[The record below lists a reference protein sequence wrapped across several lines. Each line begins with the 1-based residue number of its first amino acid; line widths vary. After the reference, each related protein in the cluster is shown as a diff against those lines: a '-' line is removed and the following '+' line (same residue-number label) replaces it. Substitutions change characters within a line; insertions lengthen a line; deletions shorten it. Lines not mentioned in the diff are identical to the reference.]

1 MQKHDSCGSAA
12 TGFCAMDR
20 SVRKL
25 WRGRCASG
33 AAYALSQLRPPL
45 CMRHVQDGAPAASIQ
60 SGVLGLCWGK
70 GGGACLQHRVRTRSA
85 AAAALRARCEGQG
98 AS

>member
-1 MQKHDSCGSAA
+1 
-12 TGFCAMDR
+12 MDR

-25 WRGRCASG
+25 WQGRCASG

-45 CMRHVQDGAPAASIQ
+45 CMCTVQARGPAASIQ
-60 SGVLGLCWGK
+60 SGVPRAVLGQ
-70 GGGACLQHRVRTRSA
+70 GGGACLQHRVRTRPA
-85 AAAALRARCEGQG
+85 AAAALHARCAGQG